1 MTRTSRMRQVS
12 RALSDG
18 TGLSEPEVALYI
30 AGAVVFAAVRLFL
43 RLVDMLAEMD
53 DL

>member
-1 MTRTSRMRQVS
+1 MSRPSRMRQVS

-18 TGLSEPEVALYI
+18 IGLSEPEVALYI
-30 AGAVVFAAVRLFL
+30 AAAVVLGGARLFL
-43 RLVDMLAEMD
+43 RVLDALAELD